1 VPQLQD
7 WKQKIAAWTDTAPS
21 SPAEVGRA
29 VGELALKVPQT
40 VADQLRRRL
49 NFLGLATKDDVLRQS
64 KLGRTRVAHELKE
77 FLETQRAHDEALLAS
92 LRAEIHEEL
101 QSLAA
106 ALDDDAFIDDEEP
119 LLATESRRSRL
130 DELDAYDEDDLD
142 NLDDLDGEIDLT
154 DDVTVFSR
162 FDND

>member
-1 VPQLQD
+1 VPPLQE
-7 WKQKIAAWTDTAPS
+7 WRQKIAAWTDTAPP

-29 VGELALKVPQT
+29 VSELALKVPQT

-64 KLGRTRVAHELKE
+64 KLGRTRVAHELKD

-106 ALDDDAFIDDEEP
+106 ALDDDAFINDDEP
-119 LLATESRRSRL
+119 LLATENRRARH

-142 NLDDLDGEIDLT
+142 DPDDEIDLT
-154 DDVTVFSR
+154 DDLTVFSR
-162 FDND
+162 FDGD